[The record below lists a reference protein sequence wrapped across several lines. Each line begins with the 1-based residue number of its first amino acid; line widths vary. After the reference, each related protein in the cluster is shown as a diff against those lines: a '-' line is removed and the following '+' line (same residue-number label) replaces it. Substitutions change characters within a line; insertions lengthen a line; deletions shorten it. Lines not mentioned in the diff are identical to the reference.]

1 MNPARACPQLGV
13 QPPPEQQAGSAELS
27 MPPHQSLLCATAAL
41 AQPQGCWADRER
53 EQEQEQ
59 ERCHSA
65 LLETSKTICR

>member
-1 MNPARACPQLGV
+1 
-13 QPPPEQQAGSAELS
+13 

-65 LLETSKTICR
+65 LLETRKTICR